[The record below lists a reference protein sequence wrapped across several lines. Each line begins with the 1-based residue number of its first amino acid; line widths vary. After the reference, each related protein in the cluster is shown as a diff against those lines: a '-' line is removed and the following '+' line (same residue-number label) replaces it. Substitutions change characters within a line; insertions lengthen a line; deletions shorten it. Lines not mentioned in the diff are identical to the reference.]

1 MVVWNQIG
9 QFLWKRARYVTT
21 KYGFDCD
28 LDESRKRVTN
38 QIWKLIPLWEE
49 NADWEKQLNSV
60 IIEIAGLN
68 EIFKGQVNFLTLLSK
83 LEGMRIIKHFE
94 PYRRNV
100 FESITMFNDLYHE

>member
-1 MVVWNQIG
+1 M
-9 QFLWKRARYVTT
+9 TT
-21 KYGFDCD
+21 KYGFDCN
-28 LDESRKRVTN
+28 LDESRKRMTN

-49 NADWEKQLNSV
+49 NADWEKQLNSI

-83 LEGMRIIKHFE
+83 LEGMMIIKHFE

-100 FESITMFNDLYHE
+100 F

>member
-1 MVVWNQIG
+1 M
-9 QFLWKRARYVTT
+9 TT
-21 KYGFDCD
+21 KYGFDCN
-28 LDESRKRVTN
+28 LDESRKRMTN

-94 PYRRNV
+94 PYRRYV

>member
-1 MVVWNQIG
+1 M
-9 QFLWKRARYVTT
+9 TT

-49 NADWEKQLNSV
+49 NADWEKQLNSI

-94 PYRRNV
+94 SYRRNV

>member
-1 MVVWNQIG
+1 M
-9 QFLWKRARYVTT
+9 TT

-28 LDESRKRVTN
+28 LDESRKRMTN

>member
-1 MVVWNQIG
+1 M
-9 QFLWKRARYVTT
+9 TT
-21 KYGFDCD
+21 KYGFDCN

-100 FESITMFNDLYHE
+100 LGSITMFNDLYHE

>member
-1 MVVWNQIG
+1 M
-9 QFLWKRARYVTT
+9 TT
-21 KYGFDCD
+21 KYGFDCN
-28 LDESRKRVTN
+28 LDESRKRMAN

-49 NADWEKQLNSV
+49 NADWEKQLNSI

-94 PYRRNV
+94 HYRRNV

>member
-1 MVVWNQIG
+1 M
-9 QFLWKRARYVTT
+9 TT
-21 KYGFDCD
+21 KYGFDCN

-49 NADWEKQLNSV
+49 NADWEKQLNSI

-94 PYRRNV
+94 SYRRNV

>member
-1 MVVWNQIG
+1 M
-9 QFLWKRARYVTT
+9 TT
-21 KYGFDCD
+21 KYGFSCD
-28 LDESRKRVTN
+28 IEESRKRMTN

-49 NADWEKQLNSV
+49 NADWQKQLDGI

-68 EIFKGQVNFLTLLSK
+68 EIFKEHVNFLTLLSK

-100 FESITMFNDLYHE
+100 FESITMFNSLYRE

>member
-1 MVVWNQIG
+1 M
-9 QFLWKRARYVTT
+9 TT

-28 LDESRKRVTN
+28 LDESRKRMTN

-83 LEGMRIIKHFE
+83 LEGMRVIKHFE
-94 PYRRNV
+94 LYRRNV